1 MSKKKDK
8 KKDKKRDRDRDRD
21 RDRRQSREEDEEDEP
36 GDATPKKSELEALLD
51 RKFKDQQQDLEK
63 IFDSKIE
70 KSESKLKN
78 WVKNEREPAIHQ
90 RVEKQIEEE
99 VAKHLQ
105 PLVGEVDMIRK
116 AAARSLRTTGGPIAY
131 VSNVDPDTTLE
142 ARKKMVNDALAG
154 TEKKAEKVDSK
165 EGAKDFKVYFAKPET
180 LQLFLGKWLEKQ
192 YRNSAGAPIFAKKN
206 KDPRLRALEAPM
218 VKLTKQIRHHYF
230 VNKEKRK
237 VDFDDDTVK
246 VDKRVVARLSGG
258 KIEWEDAN
266 LKLLFGED
274 EDM

>member
-1 MSKKKDK
+1 MS
-8 KKDKKRDRDRDRD
+8 
-21 RDRRQSREEDEEDEP
+21 EN
-36 GDATPKKSELEALLD
+36 
-51 RKFKDQQQDLEK
+51 
-63 IFDSKIE
+63 
-70 KSESKLKN
+70 KLKN
-78 WVKNEREPAIHQ
+78 WVKKEREPAIYQ
-90 RVEKQIEEE
+90 QVDKKVEAE
-99 VAKHLQ
+99 VAKQLQ

-116 AAARSLRTTGGPIAY
+116 AAARSLRTTGGSIAY

-154 TEKKAEKVDSK
+154 TDKKAEKVDSK

-218 VKLTKQIRHHYF
+218 VQLTKQLRNHYF

-237 VDFDDDTVK
+237 VDYDDDTVK

-258 KIEWEDAN
+258 KIQWEDDN
-266 LKLLFGED
+266 LRILFGDD